1 MSLKDVNVL
10 KILKQKYAIVTK
22 DFPLEF
28 DDGNG
33 NRLDSIED
41 ARLYNDMKDAN
52 SVLQYFD
59 DPDEHQI
66 IQVSVIYEF

>member
-1 MSLKDVNVL
+1 M
-10 KILKQKYAIVTK
+10 KITNKKYVIATK

-33 NRLDSIED
+33 NRLDNIED
-41 ARLYNDMKDAN
+41 ARLYNDMEDVN

-59 DPDEHQI
+59 DPDGHQI
-66 IQVSVIYEF
+66 IQVNVTYEF

>member
-1 MSLKDVNVL
+1 MNLKDVNVL
-10 KILKQKYAIVTK
+10 KILKQKYVIVTK
-22 DFPLEF
+22 YFPLEF

-41 ARLYNDMKDAN
+41 ARLYNDMEDAN
-52 SVLQYFD
+52 NVLQYFD
-59 DPDEHQI
+59 DPDEYQI

>member
-1 MSLKDVNVL
+1 M
-10 KILKQKYAIVTK
+10 KITNKKYVIATK

-33 NRLDSIED
+33 NRLDNIED
-41 ARLYNDMKDAN
+41 ARLYNDMEDVN

-66 IQVSVIYEF
+66 IQVNVTYEF

>member
-1 MSLKDVNVL
+1 M
-10 KILKQKYAIVTK
+10 KITNKKYVIATK

-41 ARLYNDMKDAN
+41 ARLYNDMEDAK